1 MAQFSRLSKLFLV
14 LASLPILS
22 DQNIEEIII
31 TGSLTKKSEQDSNPL
46 QVITQKDY
54 KNFNISNIG
63 EIAKHIPS
71 ASGSHFQSNNLD
83 GFDQGMSSFNM
94 RGLGHSSTLI
104 LLNSKRHTFA
114 GTPSSD
120 GSSYIDLNIIPE
132 IALKQIDLLKEGAT
146 SIYGSDAVAGVVNIK
161 TETDFSGI
169 KIQADHKKTSGY
181 NQSDS
186 SFGVLFGSSFK
197 KLNYVFGVGVMDR
210 KPLAASEVDGI
221 AELAVSGLGRSFRVV
236 ESDIVEDGLWAGVYD
251 AGQKIPDPEC
261 ESNGG
266 TLVNNETCGFN
277 YGERFNLVNDEN
289 HEKIYTH
296 IHYDLGL
303 LDYEATFMFSNI
315 KVNDNPQSPSYPA
328 LPFLSRKILPG
339 QGGSPFNVPVTWY
352 GRPLGPEYTSPKSP
366 KDIKQYNFSQMISG
380 QIDDNA
386 ELEISFTSSKHANM
400 HFRPDIIDSRFV
412 DALDGVKLNSSTGED
427 FFWDIFTPA
436 NNSNKLIDYVTG
448 AEVSNKKSYLKSL
461 EAVIRTNIVDI
472 NFAYGLQINKEN
484 LQIYY
489 DEISEA
495 KFDEKGQI
503 LKTADLFFLGGGIN
517 VSKSRK
523 NYAAFFEAGKSL
535 KNFSGRFSGRFE
547 KFSNIS
553 SFDPKL
559 SFKYKLIDGFYFR
572 ASIGSSFSM
581 PSMAQM
587 YSSDINLGSIRDIN
601 DNNPFVRQAKIGN
614 PELKPAS
621 SVNKNIGFLFKNSS
635 HQIAIDYWSLD
646 FTDRVTGESAQALL
660 DQNPFG
666 ESITRNENGDL
677 IGVTTSYFN
686 EENTKISGVD
696 LSYKITLFK
705 SQDHGILSAN
715 LEATSL
721 EKFLTPSGI
730 GSNTMINRIGKFN
743 YDTHLYSLPK
753 IRINTSLGL
762 NVKNYDYRI
771 TARYIDGYNNGRAI
785 STRGLQLG
793 YGNKVASFLVFDFSI
808 GNYFSFKNGVL
819 NYKISASNIFNEPAP
834 RVYDAPDFSFDS
846 RTHDPRGRIIG
857 LNFEYRK

>member
-14 LASLPILS
+14 LASLPILGN
-22 DQNIEEIII
+22 QNVEEVII

-54 KNFNISNIG
+54 KNFNVSNIG
-63 EIAKHIPS
+63 EIAKHLPS

-169 KIQADHKKTSGY
+169 KIQADHKKTSNY

-186 SFGVLFGSSFK
+186 SFGVLYGSSLK
-197 KLNYVFGVGVMDR
+197 KLNYVFGIGVMDR
-210 KPLAASEVDGI
+210 KPLSASEIDGI
-221 AELAVSGLGRSFRVV
+221 SELAVSGLGRSFRVV
-236 ESDIVEDGLWAGVYD
+236 EDDIVEDGLWVGVYD

-289 HEKIYTH
+289 HQKIYTY
-296 IHYDLGL
+296 INYDLGL
-303 LDYEATFMFSNI
+303 FDYEVTFMFSNI

-352 GRPLGPEYTSPKSP
+352 GRPLGPEFTSPKSP
-366 KDIKQYNFSQMISG
+366 KDIKQYNFNQMISG

-436 NNSNKLIDYVTG
+436 NNSNELIDYVTG

-461 EAVIRTNIVDI
+461 EAIIRTNIGDI
-472 NFAYGLQINKEN
+472 NFAYGLQISEEN

-495 KFDEKGQI
+495 KFDDKGQI

-523 NYAAFFEAGKSL
+523 KYAAFFEAGKSL

-547 KFSNIS
+547 KFNNVS

-559 SFKYKLIDGFYFR
+559 SFKYKLIDGFYLR
-572 ASIGSSFSM
+572 ASRGSSFSM

-601 DNNPFVRQAKIGN
+601 DNNPFIRQAKIGN

-621 SVNKNIGFLFKNSS
+621 SVNKNVGFLFTNSS
-635 HQIAIDYWSLD
+635 QQIAIDYWSLD

-666 ESITRNENGDL
+666 ESVTRNENGDL

-696 LSYKITLFK
+696 VSYKITIFE
-705 SQDHGILSAN
+705 SPDHGVLSAN
-715 LEATSL
+715 LEASSL
-721 EKFLTPSGI
+721 EKFLTPSGV
-730 GSNTMINRIGKFN
+730 GTNKLINRIGKFN

-762 NVKNYDYRI
+762 NVKKYNYRI
-771 TARYIDGYNNGRAI
+771 AARYIDGYDNSRVI

-793 YGNKVASFLVFDFSI
+793 YKNKVESFLVIDLSI
-808 GNYFSFKNGVL
+808 QSYISFKGGVL
-819 NYKISASNIFNEPAP
+819 NYKLSASNIFDESSP

-846 RTHDPRGRIIG
+846 RAHDPRGRIIG

>member
-1 MAQFSRLSKLFLV
+1 
-14 LASLPILS
+14 
-22 DQNIEEIII
+22 
-31 TGSLTKKSEQDSNPL
+31 
-46 QVITQKDY
+46 
-54 KNFNISNIG
+54 
-63 EIAKHIPS
+63 
-71 ASGSHFQSNNLD
+71 
-83 GFDQGMSSFNM
+83 
-94 RGLGHSSTLI
+94 
-104 LLNSKRHTFA
+104 
-114 GTPSSD
+114 
-120 GSSYIDLNIIPE
+120 
-132 IALKQIDLLKEGAT
+132 
-146 SIYGSDAVAGVVNIK
+146 
-161 TETDFSGI
+161 
-169 KIQADHKKTSGY
+169 
-181 NQSDS
+181 
-186 SFGVLFGSSFK
+186 
-197 KLNYVFGVGVMDR
+197 
-210 KPLAASEVDGI
+210 
-221 AELAVSGLGRSFRVV
+221 
-236 ESDIVEDGLWAGVYD
+236 
-251 AGQKIPDPEC
+251 
-261 ESNGG
+261 
-266 TLVNNETCGFN
+266 
-277 YGERFNLVNDEN
+277 
-289 HEKIYTH
+289 
-296 IHYDLGL
+296 
-303 LDYEATFMFSNI
+303 
-315 KVNDNPQSPSYPA
+315 
-328 LPFLSRKILPG
+328 
-339 QGGSPFNVPVTWY
+339 
-352 GRPLGPEYTSPKSP
+352 
-366 KDIKQYNFSQMISG
+366 MISG

-436 NNSNKLIDYVTG
+436 NNSNELIDYVTG

-461 EAVIRTNIVDI
+461 EAIIRTNIGDI

-495 KFDEKGQI
+495 KFDDKGQI

-523 NYAAFFEAGKSL
+523 KYAAFFEAGKSL

-547 KFSNIS
+547 KFNNVS

-559 SFKYKLIDGFYFR
+559 SFKYKLIDGFYLR
-572 ASIGSSFSM
+572 ASRGSSFSM

-601 DNNPFVRQAKIGN
+601 DNNPFIRQAKIGN

-621 SVNKNIGFLFKNSS
+621 SVNKNVGFLFTNSS
-635 HQIAIDYWSLD
+635 QQIAIDYWSLD

-666 ESITRNENGDL
+666 ESVTRNENGDL

-696 LSYKITLFK
+696 VSYKITIFE
-705 SQDHGILSAN
+705 SPDHGVLSAN
-715 LEATSL
+715 LEASSL
-721 EKFLTPSGI
+721 EKFLTPSGV
-730 GSNTMINRIGKFN
+730 GTNELINRIGKFN

-762 NVKNYDYRI
+762 NVKNYNYRI
-771 TARYIDGYNNGRAI
+771 AARYIDGYDNSRVI

-793 YGNKVASFLVFDFSI
+793 YKNKVESFLVIDLSI
-808 GNYFSFKNGVL
+808 QSYISFKGGVL
-819 NYKISASNIFNEPAP
+819 NYKLSASNIFDESSP

-846 RTHDPRGRIIG
+846 RAHDPRGRIIG

>member
-210 KPLAASEVDGI
+210 KPLPASEVDGI

-461 EAVIRTNIVDI
+461 EAVIRTNIGDI

-503 LKTADLFFLGGGIN
+503 LKTADLFF
-517 VSKSRK
+517 
-523 NYAAFFEAGKSL
+523 
-535 KNFSGRFSGRFE
+535 
-547 KFSNIS
+547 
-553 SFDPKL
+553 
-559 SFKYKLIDGFYFR
+559 
-572 ASIGSSFSM
+572 
-581 PSMAQM
+581 
-587 YSSDINLGSIRDIN
+587 
-601 DNNPFVRQAKIGN
+601 
-614 PELKPAS
+614 
-621 SVNKNIGFLFKNSS
+621 
-635 HQIAIDYWSLD
+635 
-646 FTDRVTGESAQALL
+646 
-660 DQNPFG
+660 
-666 ESITRNENGDL
+666 
-677 IGVTTSYFN
+677 
-686 EENTKISGVD
+686 
-696 LSYKITLFK
+696 
-705 SQDHGILSAN
+705 
-715 LEATSL
+715 
-721 EKFLTPSGI
+721 
-730 GSNTMINRIGKFN
+730 
-743 YDTHLYSLPK
+743 
-753 IRINTSLGL
+753 
-762 NVKNYDYRI
+762 
-771 TARYIDGYNNGRAI
+771 
-785 STRGLQLG
+785 
-793 YGNKVASFLVFDFSI
+793 
-808 GNYFSFKNGVL
+808 
-819 NYKISASNIFNEPAP
+819 
-834 RVYDAPDFSFDS
+834 
-846 RTHDPRGRIIG
+846 
-857 LNFEYRK
+857 

>member
-14 LASLPILS
+14 LASLPILGN
-22 DQNIEEIII
+22 QNIEEVII
-31 TGSLTKKSEQDSNPL
+31 TGSITKKSEQDSNPL

-54 KNFNISNIG
+54 KNFNVSNIG
-63 EIAKHIPS
+63 EIAKHLPS

-161 TETDFSGI
+161 TESDFSGI
-169 KIQADHKKTSGY
+169 KIQADHKKTSNY

-186 SFGVLFGSSFK
+186 SFGVLFGSTFK
-197 KLNYVFGVGVMDR
+197 KLNYVFGIGVMDR
-210 KPLAASEVDGI
+210 KPLSASEVDGI
-221 AELAVSGLGRSFRVV
+221 SELAVSGLGRSFRVV
-236 ESDIVEDGLWAGVYD
+236 EDDIVEDGLWAGAYD

-289 HEKIYTH
+289 HRKIYTH
-296 IHYDLGL
+296 INYDLGL
-303 LDYEATFMFSNI
+303 FDYESTFMFSNI

-352 GRPLGPEYTSPKSP
+352 GRPLGPEFMSPKSP
-366 KDIKQYNFSQMISG
+366 KDIKQYNFNQMISG
-380 QIDDNA
+380 QIDDNT

-427 FFWDIFTPA
+427 FFWDIFIPA
-436 NNSNKLIDYVTG
+436 NNSNELIDYVTG

-461 EAVIRTNIVDI
+461 EAIIRTNIGDI

-523 NYAAFFEAGKSL
+523 KYAAFFEAGKSL

-547 KFSNIS
+547 KFNNVS

-572 ASIGSSFSM
+572 ASRGSSFSM

-601 DNNPFVRQAKIGN
+601 DNNPFIRQAKIGN

-635 HQIAIDYWSLD
+635 QQIAIDYWSLD

-666 ESITRNENGDL
+666 ESVTRNENGDL

-696 LSYKITLFK
+696 LSYKITIFE
-705 SQDHGILSAN
+705 SPDHGVLSAN

-721 EKFLTPSGI
+721 EKFLTPSGV
-730 GSNTMINRIGKFN
+730 GANELINRIGKFN

-762 NVKNYDYRI
+762 NVKKYNYRI
-771 TARYIDGYNNGRAI
+771 AARYIDGYNNSRVI

-793 YGNKVASFLVFDFSI
+793 YKNKVESFLVIDLSI
-808 GNYFSFKNGVL
+808 ESYISFKGGVL
-819 NYKISASNIFNEPAP
+819 NYKLSASNIFDESSP

-846 RTHDPRGRIIG
+846 RAHDPRGRIIG

>member
-14 LASLPILS
+14 LASLPILGN
-22 DQNIEEIII
+22 QNVEEVII

-54 KNFNISNIG
+54 KNFNVSNIG
-63 EIAKHIPS
+63 EIAKHLPS

-169 KIQADHKKTSGY
+169 KIQADHKKTSNY

-186 SFGVLFGSSFK
+186 SFGVLYGSSLK
-197 KLNYVFGVGVMDR
+197 KLNYVFGIGVMDR
-210 KPLAASEVDGI
+210 KPLSASEIDGI
-221 AELAVSGLGRSFRVV
+221 SELAVSGLGRSFRVV
-236 ESDIVEDGLWAGVYD
+236 EDDIVEDGLWVGVYD

-289 HEKIYTH
+289 HQKIYTY
-296 IHYDLGL
+296 INYDLGL
-303 LDYEATFMFSNI
+303 FDYEATFMFSNI

-352 GRPLGPEYTSPKSP
+352 GRPLGPEFTSPKSP
-366 KDIKQYNFSQMISG
+366 KDIKQYNFNQMISG

-412 DALDGVKLNSSTGED
+412 DALDGVKLNPSTGED

-436 NNSNKLIDYVTG
+436 NNSNELIDYVTG

-461 EAVIRTNIVDI
+461 EAIIRTNIGDI

-495 KFDEKGQI
+495 KFDDKGQI

-523 NYAAFFEAGKSL
+523 KYAAFFEAGKSL

-547 KFSNIS
+547 KFNNVS

-559 SFKYKLIDGFYFR
+559 SFKYKLIDGFYLR
-572 ASIGSSFSM
+572 ASRGSSFSM

-601 DNNPFVRQAKIGN
+601 DNNPFIRQAKIGN

-621 SVNKNIGFLFKNSS
+621 SVNKNVGFLFTNSS
-635 HQIAIDYWSLD
+635 QQIAIDYWSLD

-666 ESITRNENGDL
+666 ESVTRNENGDL

-696 LSYKITLFK
+696 VSYKITIFE
-705 SQDHGILSAN
+705 SPDHGVLSAN
-715 LEATSL
+715 LEASSL
-721 EKFLTPSGI
+721 EKFLTPSGV
-730 GSNTMINRIGKFN
+730 GTNKLINRIGKFN

-762 NVKNYDYRI
+762 NVKKYNYRI
-771 TARYIDGYNNGRAI
+771 AARYIDGYDNSRVI

-793 YGNKVASFLVFDFSI
+793 YKNKVESFLVIDLSI
-808 GNYFSFKNGVL
+808 QSYISFKGGVL
-819 NYKISASNIFNEPAP
+819 NYKLSASNIFDESSP

-846 RTHDPRGRIIG
+846 RAHDPRGRIIG

>member
-14 LASLPILS
+14 LASLPILGN
-22 DQNIEEIII
+22 QNVEEVII

-54 KNFNISNIG
+54 KNFNVSNIG
-63 EIAKHIPS
+63 EIAKHLPS

-169 KIQADHKKTSGY
+169 KIQADHKKTSNY

-186 SFGVLFGSSFK
+186 SFGVLYGSSLK
-197 KLNYVFGVGVMDR
+197 KLNYVFGIGVMDR
-210 KPLAASEVDGI
+210 KPLSASEIDGI
-221 AELAVSGLGRSFRVV
+221 SELAVSGLGRSFRVV
-236 ESDIVEDGLWAGVYD
+236 EDDIVEDGLWVGVYD

-289 HEKIYTH
+289 HEKIYTY
-296 IHYDLGL
+296 INYDLGL
-303 LDYEATFMFSNI
+303 FDYEATFMFSNI

-352 GRPLGPEYTSPKSP
+352 GRPLGPEFTSPKSP
-366 KDIKQYNFSQMISG
+366 KDIKQYNFNQMISG

-436 NNSNKLIDYVTG
+436 NNSNELIDYVTG

-461 EAVIRTNIVDI
+461 EAIIRTNIGDI

-495 KFDEKGQI
+495 KFDDKGQI

-523 NYAAFFEAGKSL
+523 KYAAFFEAGKSL

-547 KFSNIS
+547 KFNNVS

-559 SFKYKLIDGFYFR
+559 SFKYKLIDGFYLR
-572 ASIGSSFSM
+572 ASRGSSFSM

-601 DNNPFVRQAKIGN
+601 DNNPFIRQAKIGN

-621 SVNKNIGFLFKNSS
+621 SVNKNVGFLFTNSS
-635 HQIAIDYWSLD
+635 QQIAIDYWSLD

-666 ESITRNENGDL
+666 ESVTRNENGDL

-696 LSYKITLFK
+696 VSYKITIFE
-705 SQDHGILSAN
+705 SPDHGVLSAN
-715 LEATSL
+715 LEASLL
-721 EKFLTPSGI
+721 EKFLTPSGV
-730 GSNTMINRIGKFN
+730 GTNELINRIGKFN

-762 NVKNYDYRI
+762 NVKNYNYRI
-771 TARYIDGYNNGRAI
+771 AARYIDGYDNSRVI

-793 YGNKVASFLVFDFSI
+793 YKNKVESFLVIDLSI
-808 GNYFSFKNGVL
+808 QSYISFKGGVL
-819 NYKISASNIFNEPAP
+819 NYKLSASNIFDESSP

-846 RTHDPRGRIIG
+846 RAHDPRGRIIG